1 MTTPSALERPT
12 GVPFARRLAA
22 RLVLLPA
29 FALALLPPR
38 RVRAVLGVVRRGAR
52 PATAAQAGAA
62 RDALC
67 AVSLRC
73 AGPRGCLPRSLGA
86 ALLCRLGGSWPTWC
100 TGVRVVPPF
109 TAHAWIEAEGRPVG
123 EGVPDDYF
131 RRLIAV
137 GPVGSVGSAGRA
149 APAAPVAPAD
159 PGHAA
164 DPAASGPPGP

>member
-29 FALALLPPR
+29 LVLSLLPPR
-38 RVRAVLGVVRRGAR
+38 RIRAVLERARRGAR
-52 PATAAQAGAA
+52 PATVAQATTA
-62 RDALC
+62 RDAMC

-73 AGPRGCLPRSLGA
+73 AGPKGCLPRSLGA
-86 ALLCRLGGSWPTWC
+86 ALLCRLTGSWPTWC

-109 TAHAWIEAEGRPVG
+109 TAHAWIEADGRPVG

-131 RRLIAV
+131 TRLIT
-137 GPVGSVGSAGRA
+137 
-149 APAAPVAPAD
+149 VA
-159 PGHAA
+159 
-164 DPAASGPPGP
+164 AASRSGR

>member
-29 FALALLPPR
+29 LALSLLPPR
-38 RVRAVLGVVRRGAR
+38 RIRAVLARVHRGAT
-52 PATAAQAGAA
+52 PATAAQAKNA
-62 RDALC
+62 RDAIC

-73 AGPRGCLPRSLGA
+73 AGPKGCLPRSLGA

-109 TAHAWIEAEGRPVG
+109 TAHAWIEADGRPVD

-131 RRLIAV
+131 TRLIT
-137 GPVGSVGSAGRA
+137 
-149 APAAPVAPAD
+149 VAPASR
-159 PGHAA
+159 
-164 DPAASGPPGP
+164 SGR

>member
-29 FALALLPPR
+29 LALSLLPPR
-38 RVRAVLGVVRRGAR
+38 RIRTVLARVRHGAT
-52 PATAAQAGAA
+52 PATAAQAKNA
-62 RDALC
+62 RDAMC

-73 AGPRGCLPRSLGA
+73 AGPKGCLPRSLGA

-109 TAHAWIEAEGRPVG
+109 TAHAWVEADGRPVD

-131 RRLIAV
+131 TRLIT
-137 GPVGSVGSAGRA
+137 
-149 APAAPVAPAD
+149 VAPASR
-159 PGHAA
+159 
-164 DPAASGPPGP
+164 SGR